1 MGKTGGGKGTNQ
13 YAVRG
18 ASQAGRQGT
27 AVLDDLS
34 GASDSHRFAS
44 RRDEMIYE
52 ITLDGGPDEVAGSV
66 DSGGWYG
73 LVRFTGEDSER
84 FGGEAAIVTEDSQ
97 GFVDV
102 DVLSGSEANEQWA
115 AIVQAESDAEDEDD
129 D

>member
-44 RRDEMIYE
+44 RRDEVIYE
-52 ITLDGGPDEVAGSV
+52 LTLDGGLDDVAGSV
-66 DSGGWYG
+66 DSGCWYG
-73 LVRFTGEDSER
+73 LVRFNGSERTR
-84 FGGEAAIVTEDSQ
+84 FGGDAAIVAEDSQ

-102 DVLSGSEANEQWA
+102 DVLSGSEADEQWA
-115 AIVQAESDAEDEDD
+115 AIVQAESDAEDDG
-129 D
+129 